1 MEPNAKNFFYRSCLK
16 NPFPMKKEITFYLAM
31 FAIVCMTCSKET
43 GNLVFDLAPR
53 IELASISSDTIFEF
67 RESILLNIN
76 YEDGDGDL
84 GSTDPDINSIF
95 VHDQRFEKADEYY
108 LGPLAPQGSSIS
120 IQGTL
125 NIALAN
131 TFILGNADEE
141 HTVLTI
147 HVVDRAGNKSN
158 TIETGK
164 ITILR

>member
-1 MEPNAKNFFYRSCLK
+1 MKREVAFYFSL
-16 NPFPMKKEITFYLAM
+16 FIL
-31 FAIVCMTCSKET
+31 VCMTCTKQSDA
-43 GNLVFDLAPR
+43 LVFDLAPS
-53 IELASISSDTIFEF
+53 IELIDISNDTIREF
-67 RESILLNIN
+67 SETLLININ

-95 VHDQRFEKADEYY
+95 VKDQRLEEADEYY
-108 LGPLAPQGSSIS
+108 LGPLAPEGSSIS

-141 HTVLTI
+141 RTVFSI

-158 TIETGK
+158 VIETSP
-164 ITILR
+164 ITIIR

>member
-1 MEPNAKNFFYRSCLK
+1 MRREIAFYFSLFILC
-16 NPFPMKKEITFYLAM
+16 
-31 FAIVCMTCSKET
+31 CMTCTKNSEDLT
-43 GNLVFDLAPR
+43 FDLAPS
-53 IELASISSDTIFEF
+53 IELLSMSSDTIREF
-67 RESILLNIN
+67 SETLLININ

-95 VHDQRFEKADEYY
+95 VKDQRLEQSDEYY
-108 LGPLAPQGSSIS
+108 LGPLAPEGSSIS

-141 HTVLTI
+141 RTVFTI

-158 TIETGK
+158 VIETSP
-164 ITILR
+164 ITIIR